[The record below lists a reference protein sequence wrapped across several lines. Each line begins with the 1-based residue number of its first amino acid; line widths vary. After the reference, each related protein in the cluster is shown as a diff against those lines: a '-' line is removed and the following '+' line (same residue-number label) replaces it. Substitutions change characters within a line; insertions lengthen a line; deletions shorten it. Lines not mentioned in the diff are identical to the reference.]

1 MKIMGEEIQNIL
13 YHYFVDLIGAEEFT
27 KRMIIADKQYRPVE
41 VDFVME
47 SVRTDPILS
56 AERYRRNVFDCDDY
70 VLYLKT
76 KLNLY
81 AHARNY
87 HSPFA
92 LGFLLTK
99 EHAFNFCIN
108 ANKSLYLIN
117 TQSKD
122 QAITNDNEQFGDF
135 LGLREGNAIQFVYI

>member
-1 MKIMGEEIQNIL
+1 MKILGESMQNIL
-13 YHYFVDLIGAEEFT
+13 YHYFADLIGAEEFARRT
-27 KRMIIADKQYRPVE
+27 IIADKHYRPVE
-41 VDFVME
+41 IDFVLD
-47 SVRTDPILS
+47 SVRTDPVLA

-81 AHARNY
+81 AHSRNY
-87 HSPFA
+87 HAPLA

-108 ANKSLYLIN
+108 SNKSLYLIN

-122 QAITNDNEQFGDF
+122 QAATNDNEQFSDF
-135 LGLREGNAIQFVYI
+135 LGLREGNAVQFVYI